1 MSDATVTALIVAVPT
16 TIAALGALA
25 VSVIGAIRSKD
36 NGKII
41 AAVAADTAKVVEHTN
56 GTLSAA
62 NTAVKA
68 AENAKDVLLERVE
81 GLEKILL
88 ELQASK
94 AEAALLAAQAATDVR
109 EAQAVML
116 PSGRDELHPS
126 GDIEGKKIIA
136 VVEAIPVQKESA

>member
-25 VSVIGAIRSKD
+25 VSIIGAIRSKD

-68 AENAKDVLLERVE
+68 AENAKDILLERVE

-88 ELQASK
+88 ELQTSK

-109 EAQAVML
+109 EAQGVM

-126 GDIEGKKIIA
+126 SDIEGKKIIA
-136 VVEAIPVQKESA
+136 VVEAVPVQKESA